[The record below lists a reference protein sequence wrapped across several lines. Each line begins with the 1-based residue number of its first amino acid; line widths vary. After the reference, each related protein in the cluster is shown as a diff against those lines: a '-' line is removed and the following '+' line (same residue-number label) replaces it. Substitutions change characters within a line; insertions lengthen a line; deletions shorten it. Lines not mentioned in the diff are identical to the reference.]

1 MASFKWGW
9 KGRTSRGAGGQA
21 SVEMTILEPADCNRN
36 WLITIFD
43 SLRFISVEICIKYH
57 IITHSHT
64 GKRAHTHTSWI
75 IHMFGDDFQIFKK
88 DFIEFCDMSRLVVLI
103 EKESAFFLNVCVLL
117 SELGE
122 QKNARWL
129 SPPLWMISQTG
140 DGAKKSIVIHIS

>member
-1 MASFKWGW
+1 
-9 KGRTSRGAGGQA
+9 
-21 SVEMTILEPADCNRN
+21 
-36 WLITIFD
+36 
-43 SLRFISVEICIKYH
+43 
-57 IITHSHT
+57 
-64 GKRAHTHTSWI
+64 
-75 IHMFGDDFQIFKK
+75 MFGDDFQIFKK

-140 DGAKKSIVIHIS
+140 EGAKKSIVIHIS